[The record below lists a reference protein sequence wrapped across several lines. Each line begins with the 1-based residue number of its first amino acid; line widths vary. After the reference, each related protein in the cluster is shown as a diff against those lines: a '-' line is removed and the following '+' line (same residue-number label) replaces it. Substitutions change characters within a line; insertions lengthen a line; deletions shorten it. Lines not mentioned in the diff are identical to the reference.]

1 MQVSGDLVQ
10 NVMTSPLLQPL
21 IGHLRLLWLVPVPSE
36 RLVFEPA
43 FLIAALPIVSEWSE
57 RGGEGL
63 PFTANCPVHGENAV
77 EAS

>member
-1 MQVSGDLVQ
+1 M
-10 NVMTSPLLQPL
+10 
-21 IGHLRLLWLVPVPSE
+21 LWLVPVPSE

-43 FLIAALPIVSEWSE
+43 FLIVALPIVSEWSE

-63 PFTANCPVHGENAV
+63 PFTANCHVHGENAV